1 MATPR
6 TQTSTIA
13 KPKRPQVP
21 PYKRCADQ
29 LKRLAMQGKLSSD
42 ELQKIEALAKGLQS
56 FVEA

>member
-6 TQTSTIA
+6 TQTSA
-13 KPKRPQVP
+13 AGKPKRPQVAP
-21 PYKRCADQ
+21 FKRCADQ
-29 LKRLAMQGKLSSD
+29 LKRLAVQGKLSSD